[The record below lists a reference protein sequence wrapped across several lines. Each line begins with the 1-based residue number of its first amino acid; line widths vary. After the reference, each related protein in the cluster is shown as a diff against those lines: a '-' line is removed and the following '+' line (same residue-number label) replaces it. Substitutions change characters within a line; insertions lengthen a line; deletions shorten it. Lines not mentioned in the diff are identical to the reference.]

1 MPVTAVSTAP
11 TPVSA
16 DPQPRG
22 LRANPW
28 LTLIAVAFGLFM
40 VGLDGSVVSI
50 ANAEIARD
58 LNATTA
64 ELQWVTNSYLLAL
77 AAALILGGKLGD
89 RFGRRTLYLVGVVGF
104 TIASVA
110 IGLVGSVEGVIA
122 FRAVQGLFGAMLM
135 PNTLALLRAVFPPKK
150 FGMAVG
156 IWAMISSVST
166 ALGPIVGGL
175 LVEHVN
181 WESVFYI
188 NAPIGVIALV
198 FGLVVLPQSRNE
210 AAASEKFDVPGVVL
224 LAGGLLAVVFGVV
237 KGETWGWTSAGTL
250 GAILGGL
257 VVLVLFGWYET
268 RVAHPLLPM
277 RLFRN
282 PALTI
287 GTVVTA
293 LNFFILLGVIFFVM
307 LYLQNV
313 RGFTPVEAGVRTLP
327 LSLVSMLA
335 SPLGA
340 KLTEKF
346 GPRLTMPLGMVL
358 QAGAAFAMLA
368 WSADSSYATMWP
380 PFAALGLGV
389 GMVMAAS
396 SDAIVGN
403 APVEDGGVAGG
414 LQATSLQIGG
424 ALGTSVLVSIISSRV
439 GSTLTDSLTDA
450 GVPGSV
456 AARLE
461 EAKDAVAMG
470 VAPVTDTMPAQL
482 RAAVTEGSQTAFMNG
497 VHTAVLVTGILA
509 LVGAALAALGLRR
522 RSDDEKVPDPVA
534 SSDTR
539 AADTPDQPLPAAV
552 PAATASVPAEVP
564 SVGGTPVGGHVR
576 GAESAPVPRAAV
588 TLVSLGGRQ
597 LGRAVAGPDGS
608 YQVDVPGVGSYVL
621 IASADGYQPQASTVV
636 VAGEPVSY
644 DILLSGT
651 SSLLGTVR
659 SADTKEPVVGALMV
673 AADVRG
679 EVIATGLTGADGAFT
694 FAELVPGQVTLAVT
708 AVGYRPVAL
717 PVEVAAQGVTRSE
730 VELSSGSRVQ
740 GVVTAA
746 GRPLNDARVTLVD
759 AAGNVVATA
768 TTGEDGGYAFTDLD
782 GGEYSVMATG
792 YPPRATHL
800 TVHGSGVDGHDIE
813 LSHQGE

>member
-1 MPVTAVSTAP
+1 MSVTAVSTAP
-11 TPVSA
+11 TPVS
-16 DPQPRG
+16 DPHPRG
-22 LRANPW
+22 LRANAW
-28 LTLIAVAFGLFM
+28 LTLVAVAFGLFM

-89 RFGRRTLYLVGVVGF
+89 RLGRRTVYLVGVVGF
-104 TIASVA
+104 TAASVA
-110 IGLVGSVEGVIA
+110 IGLVGSIEGVIA

-198 FGLVVLPQSRNE
+198 FGLAVLPQSRNE
-210 AAASEKFDVPGVVL
+210 AAAGEKFDVPGVVL
-224 LAGGLLAVVFGVV
+224 LALGLLAVVFGVV

-250 GAILGGL
+250 GAILGGV

-287 GTVVTA
+287 GVFVTA
-293 LNFFILLGVIFFVM
+293 LNFFVLLGVIFFVM

-313 RGFTPVEAGVRTLP
+313 RGFTPVESGVRTLP
-327 LSLVSMLA
+327 LSLASMLA

-358 QAGAAFAMLA
+358 QAGAAFTMLA
-368 WSADSSYATMWP
+368 WSADSSYTTMWP
-380 PFAALGLGV
+380 PFVALGLGV
-389 GMVMAAS
+389 GIVMSAS

-403 APVEDGGVAGG
+403 APVKDGGIAGG
-414 LQATSLQIGG
+414 LQATSLQVGG
-424 ALGTSVLVSIISSRV
+424 ALGTSVVVSLISSRV

-450 GVPGSV
+450 GVPHSA
-456 AARLE
+456 AARFE

-470 VAPVTDTMPAQL
+470 VAPVSDAVPAQL
-482 RAAVTEGSQTAFMNG
+482 RTAVVEGSHTAFMNG
-497 VHTAVLVTGILA
+497 VHTAVLVTGVLA
-509 LVGAALAALGLRR
+509 LLGAALAAFGIRGR
-522 RSDDEKVPDPVA
+522 KDEDDDNVA
-534 SSDTR
+534 S
-539 AADTPDQPLPAAV
+539 PAAPATDTAPV
-552 PAATASVPAEVP
+552 PATTSGAAAPAVR
-564 SVGGTPVGGHVR
+564 SSGGIPVSGHVI

-588 TLVSLGGRQ
+588 TLISLGGRQ
-597 LGRAVAGPDGS
+597 VGRVVAHPDGS
-608 YQVDVPGVGSYVL
+608 FTVDAPGAGSYVL
-621 IASADGYQPQASTVV
+621 IASAEGYQPQASTVV
-636 VAGEPVSY
+636 VGDEPVSY
-644 DILLSGT
+644 DILLAGT
-651 SSLLGTVR
+651 SGLVGTVR
-659 SADTKEPVVGALMV
+659 SADRKEPVVGAMVV

-679 EVIATGLTGADGAFT
+679 DVLAAGLTDTDGAFG
-694 FAELVPGQVTLAVT
+694 FAELVPGQLTLAVT
-708 AVGYRPVAL
+708 AAGYRPVAL
-717 PVEVAAQGVTRSE
+717 PVEIAAQGVTRTE
-730 VELSSGSRVQ
+730 VELSSGLQVQ
-740 GVVTAA
+740 GVVQAA
-746 GRPLNDARVTLVD
+746 GGPLNDARVTLVD
-759 AAGNVVATA
+759 AAGNVVASA

-782 GGEYSVMATG
+782 GGEYTVMAAG
-792 YPPRATHL
+792 YPPKATNL
-800 TVHGSGVDGHDIE
+800 TVHGSDVQSHDIE
-813 LSHQGE
+813 LSHPGE

>member
-11 TPVSA
+11 SPVST
-16 DPQPRG
+16 PHPRG

-28 LTLIAVAFGLFM
+28 LTLVAVAFGLFM

-89 RFGRRTLYLVGVVGF
+89 RFGRRTLYLIGVVGF
-104 TIASVA
+104 TAASVA
-110 IGLVGSVEGVIA
+110 IGLAGSIEGVIA
-122 FRAVQGLFGAMLM
+122 FRALQGLFGAMLM

-188 NAPIGVIALV
+188 NAPIGVIALA
-198 FGLVVLPQSRNE
+198 FGLMVLPPSRNE

-250 GAILGGL
+250 GVIAGGL

-268 RVAHPLLPM
+268 RVEHPLLPM

-327 LSLVSMLA
+327 LSLVSMVA

-358 QAGAAFAMLA
+358 QAGAAFAMLS

-389 GMVMAAS
+389 GMVMSAS

-403 APVEDGGVAGG
+403 APVKDGGVAGG

-439 GSTLTDSLTDA
+439 GSTLNDSLTDA

-456 AARLE
+456 AARLD

-470 VAPVTDTMPAQL
+470 VAPVTDAMPAQL

-509 LVGAALAALGLRR
+509 LVGAALAALGLRGR
-522 RSDDEKVPDPVA
+522 RDEQVSSPVLSEA
-534 SSDTR
+534 APVDT
-539 AADTPDQPLPAAV
+539 AAQPGTTAV
-552 PAATASVPAEVP
+552 PTATASVTAEIP
-564 SVGGTPVGGHVR
+564 SPGGTPVSGRVR

-588 TLVSLGGRQ
+588 TLISLGGRQ
-597 LGRAVAGPDGS
+597 LGRVVAQQDGS
-608 YQVDVPGVGSYVL
+608 YTVEAPSPGSYVL
-621 IASADGYQPQASTVV
+621 IASAEGYQPQASTVV
-636 VAGEPVSY
+636 VGDEPVSY

-651 SSLLGTVR
+651 SELLGTVT
-659 SADTKEPVVGALMV
+659 SADYKEPVVGAMVV

-679 EVIATGLTGADGAFT
+679 DVLAAGLTDTDGTFS
-694 FAELVPGQVTLAVT
+694 FAEVVPGQLTLAVT
-708 AVGYRPVAL
+708 AAGYRPVAL
-717 PVEVAAQGVTRSE
+717 PVEVTVQGVTRTE
-730 VELSSGSRVQ
+730 IELSSGSQVQ

-782 GGEYSVMATG
+782 GGEYTVLATG
-792 YPPRATHL
+792 YPPKATHL
-800 TVHGSGVDGHDIE
+800 TVHGFGVDGHDIE
-813 LSHQGE
+813 LSHPGE